1 MKKDGHVDVASARR
15 MVMAICEDGN
25 DILESL
31 PQDSNAELPTWWT
44 NKLAVCSAYMN
55 AARDYL
61 MYSIDSETEEEEED
75 LSEVPQEVNENFA
88 EAIAEVMEDYD
99 MLPPSAKMV
108 KEMNDAVEEGQESE
122 DDIEE
127 H

>member
-15 MVMAICEDGN
+15 MVMAICEDGHS
-25 DILESL
+25 ILESL
-31 PQDSNAELPTWWT
+31 PEDSSAELPTWWT

-61 MYSIDSETEEEEED
+61 IYSIDTPQPEKEVDEEETTNLIEEETNETFEED
-75 LSEVPQEVNENFA
+75 
-88 EAIAEVMEDYD
+88 D
-99 MLPPSAKMV
+99 MLPPSFKMV
-108 KEMNDAVEEGQESE
+108 KEIENAVEEGQEQE
-122 DDIEE
+122 DDLEE

>member
-61 MYSIDSETEEEEED
+61 MYSMDSETEEEKED
-75 LSEVPQEVNENFA
+75 LSEVPQEVTENFA
-88 EAIAEVMEDYD
+88 EEIEEEEDD

-108 KEMNDAVEEGQESE
+108 RLPFRFKQNDSQE
-122 DDIEE
+122 
-127 H
+127 

>member
-25 DILESL
+25 SILEGL
-31 PQDSNAELPTWWT
+31 PADSSADLPTWWT

-61 MYSIDSETEEEEED
+61 IYSIDSPEPEKEAEEDETMTITISSEEEPMTITVD
-75 LSEVPQEVNENFA
+75 
-88 EAIAEVMEDYD
+88 DD

-108 KEMNDAVEEGQESE
+108 KEMENATEEGQESE
-122 DDIEE
+122 DSI
-127 H
+127 